1 MSTIQVTD
9 AGANLYRDSSKG
21 SSVPKITYVALGTST
36 TSPTAA
42 DTKLGNEVY
51 RKAVTS
57 FTNGSAGE
65 IFINMYLGPLDAV
78 GDDIEEV
85 GFFGGSSATSSANT
99 GVLLARGLW
108 HHNPKTNLESI
119 QFQLDFTFTHA

>member
-1 MSTIQVTD
+1 MSAIQVTN
-9 AGANLYRDSSKG
+9 AGSNLYRDSMS
-21 SSVPKITYVALGTST
+21 STSVPKITYVALGTST

-42 DTKLGNEVY
+42 DTKLGAEVF

-57 FTNGSAGE
+57 YTNGSTGE
-65 IFINMYLGPLDAV
+65 VFISMYLGPLDAV

-85 GFFGGSSATSSANT
+85 GFFGGTSATSTANT

-119 QFQLDFTFTHA
+119 TFTLDFTFTHS

>member
-1 MSTIQVTD
+1 MSTIQITD
-9 AGANLYRDSSKG
+9 VGANLYRDSAKG

-42 DTKLGNEVY
+42 DTKLAAEVF

-57 FTNGSAGE
+57 YTNGSTGE
-65 IFINMYLGPLDAV
+65 VLINMYLGPLDAV

-85 GFFGGSSATSSANT
+85 GFFGGTSATPTANT

-108 HHNPKTNLESI
+108 HHSPKTNLESI
-119 QFQLDFTFTHA
+119 TFSLDFTMTHA

>member
-1 MSTIQVTD
+1 MATIQITN
-9 AGANLYRDSSKG
+9 AGANLFRDSSSG
-21 SSVPKITYVALGTST
+21 ASVPKITYVALGTST

-42 DTKLGNEVY
+42 DTKLGAEVY
-51 RKAVTS
+51 RKAVS
-57 FTNGSAGE
+57 SYTNGTTGE
-65 IFINMYLGPLDAV
+65 VLINMYLGPLDAV

-85 GFFGGSSATSSANT
+85 GFFGGTSATATANT

-119 QFQLDFTFTHA
+119 QFSLDFTFTHA

>member
-1 MSTIQVTD
+1 MSAIQVTN
-9 AGANLYRDSSKG
+9 AGSNLYRDSMS
-21 SSVPKITYVALGTST
+21 STSVPKITYVALGTST

-42 DTKLGNEVY
+42 DTKLGAEVF

-57 FTNGSAGE
+57 YTNGSTGE
-65 IFINMYLGPLDAV
+65 VFISMYLGPLDAV

-85 GFFGGSSATSSANT
+85 GFFGGTSATSTANT

-119 QFQLDFTFTHA
+119 TFTLDFTFTHA

>member
-1 MSTIQVTD
+1 MSTIQITD
-9 AGANLYRDSSKG
+9 VGSNLYRDSAKG

-42 DTKLGNEVY
+42 DTKLSAEVF

-57 FTNGSAGE
+57 YTNGSTGE
-65 IFINMYLGPLDAV
+65 VFINMYLGPLDAV

-85 GFFGGSSATSSANT
+85 GFFGGTSATGTANT

-119 QFQLDFTFTHA
+119 TFQLDFTFTHV

>member
-42 DTKLGNEVY
+42 DTKLGNEVF

-57 FTNGSAGE
+57 YTNGATGE
-65 IFINMYLGPLDAV
+65 ILINMYLAPTDAI

-85 GFFGGSSATSSANT
+85 GFFGGSSASSAANT
-99 GVLLARGLW
+99 GVLLARGLY
-108 HHNPKTNLESI
+108 HHNAKTSLESI
-119 QFQLDFTFTHA
+119 QFQLDFTFAHA

>member
-1 MSTIQVTD
+1 MSAIQVTN
-9 AGANLYRDSSKG
+9 AGSNLFRDSASG
-21 SSVPKITYVALGTST
+21 ASVPKITYVALGTST

-42 DTKLGNEVY
+42 DTKLVAEVF

-57 FTNGSAGE
+57 YTNGSTGE
-65 IFINMYLGPLDAV
+65 VFINMYLGPLDAV

-85 GFFGGSSATSSANT
+85 GFFGGTSATATANT

-108 HHNPKTNLESI
+108 HHNSKTNLESI
-119 QFQLDFTFTHA
+119 TFQLDFTMTHA